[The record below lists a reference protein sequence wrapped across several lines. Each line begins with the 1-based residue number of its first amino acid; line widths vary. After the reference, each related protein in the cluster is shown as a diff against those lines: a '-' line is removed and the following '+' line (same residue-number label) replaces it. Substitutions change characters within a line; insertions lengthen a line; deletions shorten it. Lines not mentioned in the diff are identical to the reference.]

1 MCEIEIETNENELVL
16 YNILVNMNNNSKY
29 SRNVEENLE
38 YLISILEKNLSKNN
52 LYVGYS
58 IEDSVLIRV
67 IKLKKDNICNN

>member
-1 MCEIEIETNENELVL
+1 MCEIEIKTNENEFVL

-38 YLISILEKNLSKNN
+38 YLISILEKNLSRNN